1 LVLAVIVGSVA
12 GQLTGTDTE
21 TQTTPVPILRYLDR
35 QNDDGSYTFGYEA
48 ADGTYKIE
56 KRLTNGEITGK
67 YGYIDANG
75 DLQETVYDGTVEHG
89 FAPQIGGVVVG
100 RPQAVKGTRH
110 NKIPVKDREARPGSR
125 FALYKARKAAK
136 EADLVEALPAVEE
149 EPDYN
154 DVDVA
159 LPADVVDYIVN
170 NVAAAKKPQPRREPV
185 KSQPRIQSAQPQPR
199 REPAQ
204 SKPRFAN
211 FRASNRANNRQAQ
224 PRRQPAQPQPIRQT
238 AQPQP
243 RIQPSQPQPR
253 IQPAQPQP
261 RREPAQSK
269 PRFANFRAS
278 NSANNRKSIFH
289 NKNIKMV
296 NGRRAVL
303 KKRIVVPKAAPAR
316 APAPVPAPAPS
327 PRPIVRPAADRGYV
341 QSLSP
346 AEKLAKRQE
355 EETAW
360 QQELRILEA
369 TRKATFETHQHRYNI
384 ADQAAKENLGYT
396 FSIYRL
402 DQPQQQLEQQPLGES
417 LRSQDS
423 QEFNPWTGRHFYVS
437 NYDSS
442 VGRYTYQY

>member
-1 LVLAVIVGSVA
+1 MGSTEMAVNKVLVLAVIVGSVA

-89 FAPQIGGVVVG
+89 FAPQIGVVVG

-136 EADLVEALPAVEE
+136 EGNLVEAIPAVEE
-149 EPDYN
+149 EPNYN

-170 NVAAAKKPQPRREPV
+170 TVAAAKRPEPKKEPA
-185 KSQPRIQSAQPQPR
+185 KSQPRFS
-199 REPAQ
+199 
-204 SKPRFAN
+204 N
-211 FRASNRANNRQAQ
+211 FRASNRANNRQEQSRRQPAQ
-224 PRRQPAQPQPIRQT
+224 LQSRRQPAQPL
-238 AQPQP
+238 
-243 RIQPSQPQPR
+243 
-253 IQPAQPQP
+253 P
-261 RREPAQSK
+261 RREPAQPQ

-278 NSANNRKSIFH
+278 VSANNRKSIFH
-289 NKNIKMV
+289 NKNVKMV

-303 KKRIVVPKAAPAR
+303 KKRIVVPQAAPTR
-316 APAPVPAPAPS
+316 APAPAPS
-327 PRPIVRPAADRGYV
+327 PAPSPRPVVRPAADR
-341 QSLSP
+341 
-346 AEKLAKRQE
+346 
-355 EETAW
+355 
-360 QQELRILEA
+360 
-369 TRKATFETHQHRYNI
+369 
-384 ADQAAKENLGYT
+384 
-396 FSIYRL
+396 
-402 DQPQQQLEQQPLGES
+402 
-417 LRSQDS
+417 
-423 QEFNPWTGRHFYVS
+423 
-437 NYDSS
+437 
-442 VGRYTYQY
+442 

>member
-1 LVLAVIVGSVA
+1 MGSTEMAVNKVLVLAVIVGSVA
-12 GQLTGTDTE
+12 GQLAGTDTE

-56 KRLTNGEITGK
+56 KRLTNGSIMGK

-75 DLQETVYDGTVEHG
+75 DPQETVYDGTAEYG
-89 FAPQIGGVVVG
+89 FAPQIDGVVVG
-100 RPQAVKGTRH
+100 RHQQVKGTRH

-125 FALYKARKAAK
+125 FALYKAGKAAK
-136 EADLVEALPAVEE
+136 EGNLVEATPAVEE

-224 PRRQPAQPQPIRQT
+224 PRRQPAQ
-238 AQPQP
+238 
-243 RIQPSQPQPR
+243 
-253 IQPAQPQP
+253 
-261 RREPAQSK
+261 SK

-303 KKRIVVPKAAPAR
+303 KKRIVIPKAAPAR

-327 PRPIVRPAADRGYV
+327 PRPIVRPVADRRYV

-355 EETAW
+355 EESAW

-384 ADQAAKENLGYT
+384 ADQA
-396 FSIYRL
+396 
-402 DQPQQQLEQQPLGES
+402 
-417 LRSQDS
+417 
-423 QEFNPWTGRHFYVS
+423 
-437 NYDSS
+437 
-442 VGRYTYQY
+442 

>member
-1 LVLAVIVGSVA
+1 MGSTEMAVNKVLVFAVIVGSVA

-75 DLQETVYDGTVEHG
+75 DLQETIYDGTAEHG

-100 RPQAVKGTRH
+100 RHQEVQGPRH

-136 EADLVEALPAVEE
+136 EGNLVEAVPAVEE
-149 EPDYN
+149 ESNYN

-170 NVAAAKKPQPRREPV
+170 TVAAAKKPEPKKEPA
-185 KSQPRIQSAQPQPR
+185 KSQPRFS
-199 REPAQ
+199 
-204 SKPRFAN
+204 N
-211 FRASNRANNRQAQ
+211 FRASNRAKNRQEQ
-224 PRRQPAQPQPIRQT
+224 SRRQPAQPQPR
-238 AQPQP
+238 
-243 RIQPSQPQPR
+243 R
-253 IQPAQPQP
+253 QPAQPQP
-261 RREPAQSK
+261 RREPAQSQ

-278 NSANNRKSIFH
+278 DSANNRKSIFH
-289 NKNIKMV
+289 NKNVKMV

-303 KKRIVVPKAAPAR
+303 KLKKRIVVPQAAPT
-316 APAPVPAPAPS
+316 PAPAPAPS
-327 PRPIVRPAADRGYV
+327 PRPVVRPAADRGYV
-341 QSLSP
+341 QALSP
-346 AEKLAKRQE
+346 AEKLAKRQQD
-355 EETAW
+355 ETAW

-369 TRKATFETHQHRYNI
+369 TRKATFETHQHRYNL
-384 ADQAAKENLGYT
+384 ADEAAKENLGYT

-423 QEFNPWTGRHFYVS
+423 QGFNPWTGRHFYVS

>member
-1 LVLAVIVGSVA
+1 MGSTEMAVNKVLVFAVIVGSVA

-170 NVAAAKKPQPRREPV
+170 NVAAAKKPQPRREP
-185 KSQPRIQSAQPQPR
+185 
-199 REPAQ
+199 AQ

-224 PRRQPAQPQPIRQT
+224 PRRQPAQPQP
-238 AQPQP
+238 
-243 RIQPSQPQPR
+243 
-253 IQPAQPQP
+253 
-261 RREPAQSK
+261 
-269 PRFANFRAS
+269 RFANFRAS
-278 NSANNRKSIFH
+278 VSANNRKSIFH
-289 NKNIKMV
+289 NKNVKMV

-303 KKRIVVPKAAPAR
+303 KKRIVVPQAAPTR
-316 APAPVPAPAPS
+316 APAPAPS
-327 PRPIVRPAADRGYV
+327 PRPVVRPAADCGYV
-341 QSLSP
+341 QALSP
-346 AEKLAKRQE
+346 AEKLAKRQQ

-360 QQELRILEA
+360 QQEPRILEA
-369 TRKATFETHQHRYNI
+369 TRKATFETHQHRYNL
-384 ADQAAKENLGYT
+384 ADEAAKENLGYT

-423 QEFNPWTGRHFYVS
+423 QGFNPWTGRHFYVS

>member
-1 LVLAVIVGSVA
+1 MGSAEMAANKILVLAVIVGSVA

-21 TQTTPVPILRYLDR
+21 TSTPVPILRYLDQ
-35 QNDDGSYTFGYEA
+35 QNDDGSYTFGYES

-56 KRLTNGEITGK
+56 NRAANGQIKGK

-75 DLQETVYDGTVEHG
+75 DLQETIYDGTAEHG

-100 RPQAVKGTRH
+100 RHQEVQGPRH

-136 EADLVEALPAVEE
+136 EGNLVEAVPAVEE
-149 EPDYN
+149 ESNYN

-170 NVAAAKKPQPRREPV
+170 TVAAAKRPEPKKEPA
-185 KSQPRIQSAQPQPR
+185 KSQPRFS
-199 REPAQ
+199 
-204 SKPRFAN
+204 N
-211 FRASNRANNRQAQ
+211 FRASNRANNRQEQ
-224 PRRQPAQPQPIRQT
+224 SRRQPAQPQPR
-238 AQPQP
+238 
-243 RIQPSQPQPR
+243 R
-253 IQPAQPQP
+253 QPAEPLP
-261 RREPAQSK
+261 RREPAQPQ

-278 NSANNRKSIFH
+278 VSANNRKSIFH
-289 NKNIKMV
+289 NKNVKMV

-303 KKRIVVPKAAPAR
+303 KKRIVVPQAAPTR
-316 APAPVPAPAPS
+316 APAPAPAPS
-327 PRPIVRPAADRGYV
+327 PRPVVRPAADRGYV
-341 QSLSP
+341 QALSP
-346 AEKLAKRQE
+346 AEKLAKRQQ

-369 TRKATFETHQHRYNI
+369 TRKATFETHQHRYNL
-384 ADQAAKENLGYT
+384 ADEAAKENLGYT

-423 QEFNPWTGRHFYVS
+423 QGFNPWTGRHFYVS